1 MSSEKQKK
9 AEQNVL
15 FNEIPNVRLLIFSSD
30 FHDTAEKVCYNEK
43 NSLCKGG
50 NAVENLIPRW
60 YRELELFRGVKPLL
74 VLEGCVMDQVRV
86 PVTGSVAEDTL
97 LPLSAFLNAYLSDAG
112 YEQVVFYSN
121 LVGLMNPYAPEM
133 LDNFAKTNQAEVVS
147 GAIPAE
153 FKGNDANTAPN
164 IIRRAMMQGKHATAV
179 VMEMASRYIV
189 TPDRLDQMEVNSFNL
204 LLQASL
210 SAATVRTA
218 QGKLP
223 NLLILLVN
231 KLNDL
236 PAWFYLDNPVCKT
249 ITLEA
254 PDRDER
260 MRFLS
265 GSAWPSF
272 FDAAV
277 YRTDMPYYQQH
288 SDDLRK
294 LREKFVGLTEGM
306 SFTELDALR
315 RMSRSQCA
323 PIRDLCSIVD
333 LYKYGIHENPWAKLS
348 MESLKTAKAD
358 FQKRIKG
365 QDTALERSLDVI
377 KRAVTGLNG
386 ANSSGTG
393 KPKGVLFFAGPTG
406 TGKTETAKALAEK
419 IFGDES
425 ACVRFDMSEYGQSH
439 SDQKLLGAPPGYV
452 GYEAGGQL
460 TNAVKKNP
468 FCILLFDEIEKAH
481 PSIFDK
487 FLQILEDGRLTDGQ
501 GHTVY
506 FSETIIIFTS
516 NLGMYVKDALGQRH
530 QNVSYDMTYDEVTR
544 RLREAIGDYFK
555 LELGRPEILNRIGE
569 NIVIFDF
576 IRQEAGQAILRA
588 QVDKLIRRLKE
599 QKNLTLVIP
608 DESYQQLSD
617 AALADLING
626 GRGIGNQVEAL
637 LINPLSRYLFD
648 SGIIENATV
657 TVDAFETTAQP
668 PALRCT
674 TTKEESK

>member
-1 MSSEKQKK
+1 MTRRKK
-9 AEQNVL
+9 YA
-15 FNEIPNVRLLIFSSD
+15 IMMKTRC
-30 FHDTAEKVCYNEK
+30 A
-43 NSLCKGG
+43 KGE

-153 FKGNDANTAPN
+153 FKGNEANTAPN

-288 SDDLRK
+288 PDDLRK

-530 QNVSYDMTYDEVTR
+530 QNVSYDMPYDEVTR
-544 RLREAIGDYFK
+544 RLREAIGDYLSWSWGAPK
-555 LELGRPEILNRIGE
+555 SSTASARTSSSSTSSARRQGRR
-569 NIVIFDF
+569 FS
-576 IRQEAGQAILRA
+576 A
-588 QVDKLIRRLKE
+588 RRW
-599 QKNLTLVIP
+599 T
-608 DESYQQLSD
+608 SSS
-617 AALADLING
+617 AA
-626 GRGIGNQVEAL
+626 
-637 LINPLSRYLFD
+637 
-648 SGIIENATV
+648 
-657 TVDAFETTAQP
+657 
-668 PALRCT
+668 
-674 TTKEESK
+674 

>member
-1 MSSEKQKK
+1 MTRRKK
-9 AEQNVL
+9 YA
-15 FNEIPNVRLLIFSSD
+15 IMRK
-30 FHDTAEKVCYNEK
+30 TRCA
-43 NSLCKGG
+43 KGE

-97 LPLSAFLNAYLSDAG
+97 LPLSAFLNAYLADAG

-133 LDNFAKTNQAEVVS
+133 LDNFAKMNQAEVVS
-147 GAIPAE
+147 RAIPAE

-254 PDRDER
+254 PERDER

-288 SDDLRK
+288 PDDLRK

-617 AALADLING
+617 AALADLTNG

-674 TTKEESK
+674 TTKEENT

>member
-1 MSSEKQKK
+1 MTRRKK
-9 AEQNVL
+9 YA
-15 FNEIPNVRLLIFSSD
+15 IMRK
-30 FHDTAEKVCYNEK
+30 TRCA
-43 NSLCKGG
+43 KGE

-164 IIRRAMMQGKHATAV
+164 IIRRAMMQGKHATAI

-288 SDDLRK
+288 PDDLRK

-348 MESLKTAKAD
+348 MESLKTAKTD
-358 FQKRIKG
+358 FQKRVKG

-555 LELGRPEILNRIGE
+555 LELERPEILNRIGE

-608 DESYQQLSD
+608 DTSYQQLSD
-617 AALADLING
+617 AALADLTNG

-657 TVDAFETTAQP
+657 TVDAFETSAQP

-674 TTKEESK
+674 TTKEEST

>member
-1 MSSEKQKK
+1 MTRRKK
-9 AEQNVL
+9 YA
-15 FNEIPNVRLLIFSSD
+15 IMRK
-30 FHDTAEKVCYNEK
+30 TRCA
-43 NSLCKGG
+43 KGE

-288 SDDLRK
+288 PDDLRK

-348 MESLKTAKAD
+348 MESLKTAKTD

-530 QNVSYDMTYDEVTR
+530 QNVSYDMPYDEVTR
-544 RLREAIGDYFK
+544 RLREAIADYFK

-608 DESYQQLSD
+608 DTSYQQLSD
-617 AALADLING
+617 AALADLTNG

-674 TTKEESK
+674 TTKEEST

>member
-1 MSSEKQKK
+1 MTRRKK
-9 AEQNVL
+9 YA
-15 FNEIPNVRLLIFSSD
+15 IMRK
-30 FHDTAEKVCYNEK
+30 TRCA
-43 NSLCKGG
+43 KGE

-218 QGKLP
+218 HGKLP

-254 PDRDER
+254 PERDER

-288 SDDLRK
+288 PDDLRK

-333 LYKYGIHENPWAKLS
+333 LYKYGIHENPWANLS
-348 MESLKTAKAD
+348 MESLKTAKTD

-530 QNVSYDMTYDEVTR
+530 QNVSYDMTYEEVTR

-617 AALADLING
+617 AALADLTNG

-657 TVDAFETTAQP
+657 TVDAFETAAQP

-674 TTKEESK
+674 TTKEEST

>member
-1 MSSEKQKK
+1 MTRRKK
-9 AEQNVL
+9 YA
-15 FNEIPNVRLLIFSSD
+15 IMKKTRC
-30 FHDTAEKVCYNEK
+30 A
-43 NSLCKGG
+43 KGE

-60 YRELELFRGVKPLL
+60 YRELELFRGIKPLL

-97 LPLSAFLNAYLSDAG
+97 LPLSVFLNAYLSDAG

-288 SDDLRK
+288 PDDLRK

-530 QNVSYDMTYDEVTR
+530 QNVSYDMPYDEVTR
-544 RLREAIGDYFK
+544 RLRKAIGDYFK

-617 AALADLING
+617 AALADLTNG

-674 TTKEESK
+674 TTKEEST

>member
-1 MSSEKQKK
+1 MTRRKK
-9 AEQNVL
+9 YA
-15 FNEIPNVRLLIFSSD
+15 IMMKTRC
-30 FHDTAEKVCYNEK
+30 A
-43 NSLCKGG
+43 KGE

-288 SDDLRK
+288 PDDLRK

-530 QNVSYDMTYDEVTR
+530 QNVSYDMPYDEVTR

-608 DESYQQLSD
+608 DTSYQQLSD
-617 AALADLING
+617 AALADLTNG

-657 TVDAFETTAQP
+657 TVVAFETAAQP

-674 TTKEESK
+674 TTKEENT